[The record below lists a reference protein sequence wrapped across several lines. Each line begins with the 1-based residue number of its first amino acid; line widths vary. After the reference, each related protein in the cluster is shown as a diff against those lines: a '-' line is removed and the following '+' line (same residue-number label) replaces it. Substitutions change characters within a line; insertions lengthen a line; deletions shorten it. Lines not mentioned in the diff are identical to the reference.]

1 MRLICSNV
9 AAGSFAA
16 DRHLP
21 ALKSCS
27 AWRCHRSLI
36 ADALLVRGIRT
47 EDIMSPT
54 RRQVHTLTPF
64 DMAVLNDLDRFHLA
78 AGVIDRL
85 PALGP
90 RAAYAKQA
98 IHDKLIEHKQYI
110 AAHGEDMPEIRN
122 WKWSQPKATA

>member
-1 MRLICSNV
+1 
-9 AAGSFAA
+9 
-16 DRHLP
+16 
-21 ALKSCS
+21 
-27 AWRCHRSLI
+27 
-36 ADALLVRGIRT
+36 
-47 EDIMSPT
+47 MSPT

-78 AGVIDRL
+78 AGVIDRM

-110 AAHGEDMPEIRN
+110 AARLCANCPR
-122 WKWSQPKATA
+122 SRRSARRRSSARTRPAP